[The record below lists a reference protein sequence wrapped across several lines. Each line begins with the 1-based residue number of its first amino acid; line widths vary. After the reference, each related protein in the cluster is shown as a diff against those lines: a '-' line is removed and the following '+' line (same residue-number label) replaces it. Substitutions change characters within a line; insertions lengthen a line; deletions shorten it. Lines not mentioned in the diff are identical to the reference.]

1 MRGVGLATMIGVC
14 AGAAWAGPKVPSG
27 QAVSL
32 MEVVWPE
39 ARAQV
44 KTARF
49 RFLAPAIVT
58 HGKGVGPD
66 EAEDDMAALC
76 EGVALPTIVKSG
88 KAVQEIVVSLSQ
100 KPVKL
105 GETRDDVVQFFEAYV
120 VKGGHCTVE
129 GIGE

>member
-1 MRGVGLATMIGVC
+1 MRGVVLALLMEVA

-27 QAVSL
+27 QVVSL
-32 MEVVWPE
+32 MEVLWPE
-39 ARAQV
+39 AGAPM

-49 RFLAPAIVT
+49 RFLAPAIVAR
-58 HGKGVGPD
+58 GKGVGPD
-66 EAEDDMAALC
+66 QAEDDMAALC
-76 EGVALPTIVKSG
+76 EGVALPMIAKSG
-88 KAVQEIVVSLSQ
+88 KAVREIVVSLSQ

>member
-1 MRGVGLATMIGVC
+1 MRGVGLAAMIGVC

-32 MEVVWPE
+32 IEVVWPE
-39 ARAQV
+39 AGAPMT
-44 KTARF
+44 TARF
-49 RFLAPAIVT
+49 RFLAPAIVSK
-58 HGKGVGPD
+58 GKGVGPD
-66 EAEDDMAALC
+66 QAEGDMAALC
-76 EGVALPTIVKSG
+76 EGVALPTIAKSG